1 MVLRLEAR
9 QCEDKTVP
17 VQARIEDLVTRMSL
31 EEKVAQLGSV
41 GPDAFLDERG
51 EFSPEKA
58 KKAILWYWP
67 NHTYCRSQW
76 IGTGE
81 GAKAA
86 NAVQRFLLEETRLG
100 IPALLHEECLSGLM
114 AKGGTAYPQAI
125 GLASA
130 WNPDRSR
137 R

>member
-58 KKAILWYWP
+58 KKAIPYG
-67 NHTYCRSQW
+67 
-76 IGTGE
+76 IGQITRIAGASGLE
-81 GAKAA
+81 PEKAAKAA

-114 AKGGTAYPQAI
+114 AKE
-125 GLASA
+125 GLLIPRLSG
-130 WNPDRSR
+130 WHPPGIRI
-137 R
+137 